1 MAAAWELAGPSEG
14 ATDDPSQDGKVLLMD
29 RRRIL
34 LIAAALVAALG
45 AVLVFLYVRGADNR
59 AEERFETVEVL
70 RATAPIAKGESIED
84 ALATGK
90 VALQP
95 VAQDQLLQGAL
106 QTTDTLT
113 GQLALVPIYPGEQL
127 IQAKFGGA
135 ADVSADTGLQLQ
147 KGQITATVNLTDTAR
162 VAGFVNP
169 GSDVAVFFNGTDP
182 ASGQPFTRLLL
193 PRATVLAVGSTTP
206 VSTTTTD
213 QTGQQTVEQLP
224 RTLITLALSQ
234 EDAQRVMFAQ
244 GNGELAFALV
254 GEDTTVRPGPGV
266 TTQNL
271 FG

>member
-1 MAAAWELAGPSEG
+1 
-14 ATDDPSQDGKVLLMD
+14 MD

-34 LIAAALVAALG
+34 LIAAAVVAALG
-45 AVLVFLYVRGADNR
+45 VVLVLLYVRGADAR
-59 AEERFETVEVL
+59 AQDRFVTVEVL
-70 RATAPIAKGESIED
+70 RATAPIAKGEKIED
-84 ALATGK
+84 ALAAGK

-95 VAQDQLLQGAL
+95 VAQDQLLDGAQGDAGVFS
-106 QTTDTLT
+106 

-127 IQAKFGGA
+127 IPAKFGGA
-135 ADVSADTGLQLQ
+135 AQVSADTGLQLQ
-147 KGQITATVNLTDTAR
+147 KGQVTVTVNLTDTAR

-169 GSDVAVFFNGTDP
+169 GSQVAVFFNGSD
-182 ASGQPFTRLLL
+182 ARSGQPFTRLLL
-193 PRATVLAVGSTTP
+193 PEATVLAVGSTTP

-234 EDAQRVMFAQ
+234 AEAERVMFAQ

-254 GEDTTVRPGPGV
+254 GDDTQVRPGPGV
-266 TTQNL
+266 TTDNL

>member
-1 MAAAWELAGPSEG
+1 
-14 ATDDPSQDGKVLLMD
+14 MD

-34 LIAAALVAALG
+34 LIAAAIVAALG
-45 AVLVFLYVRGADNR
+45 AVLVFLYVRGADTR

-84 ALATGK
+84 ALASGK

-95 VAQDQLLQGAL
+95 VVQDQLIEGA
-106 QTTDTLT
+106 QTDATAFS

-127 IQAKFGGA
+127 IPAKFGGA
-135 ADVSADTGLQLQ
+135 AQASADTGLQLQ
-147 KGQITATVNLTDTAR
+147 KGQVTATVNLTDTAR

-169 GSDVAVFFNGTDP
+169 GSEVAVFFNGADP
-182 ASGQPFTRLLL
+182 TSGQPFTRLLL

-234 EDAQRVMFAQ
+234 DEAERVMFAQ

-254 GEDTTVRPGPGV
+254 GDGTTVRRGPAV

>member
-1 MAAAWELAGPSEG
+1 
-14 ATDDPSQDGKVLLMD
+14 MD

-34 LIAAALVAALG
+34 LIAAALVATFG
-45 AVLVFLYVRGADNR
+45 VVLVFLYVRGADTR
-59 AEERFETVEVL
+59 AQERFETTDVL
-70 RATAPIAKGESIED
+70 RVTTPIAKGESIED
-84 ALATGK
+84 ALAGGK
-90 VALQP
+90 VVLQP
-95 VAQDQLLQGAL
+95 VAQDQLLPGAL
-106 QTTDTLT
+106 TETSTIE

-127 IQAKFGGA
+127 IPSKFGGA
-135 ADVSADTGLQLQ
+135 TAVSADTGLQLQ
-147 KGQITATVNLTDTAR
+147 KGQVTATVNLTDTAR

-169 GSDVAVFFNGTDP
+169 GSEVAVFFNGSEPTT
-182 ASGQPFTRLLL
+182 GQPFTRLLL
-193 PRATVLAVGSTTP
+193 PKATVLAVGSTTP

-234 EDAQRVMFAQ
+234 DDAERVMFAQ

-254 GEDTTVRPGPGV
+254 GEDTTVRRGPGV

>member
-1 MAAAWELAGPSEG
+1 
-14 ATDDPSQDGKVLLMD
+14 MD

-34 LIAAALVAALG
+34 LIAAALVATLG
-45 AVLVFLYVRGADNR
+45 VVLVFLYVRGADTR
-59 AEERFETVEVL
+59 AQERFETVDVL
-70 RATAPIAKGESIED
+70 RVTAPIAKGESIED
-84 ALATGK
+84 ALTSGK

-95 VAQDQLLQGAL
+95 VAQDQLLPGVL
-106 QTTDTLT
+106 STTEQID

-127 IQAKFGGA
+127 IASKFGGA
-135 ADVSADTGLQLQ
+135 AAVSAETGLQLQ
-147 KGQITATVNLTDTAR
+147 KGQVTATVNLTDTAR

-169 GSDVAVFFNGTDP
+169 GSEVAVFFNGTDP

-193 PRATVLAVGSTTP
+193 PKASVLAVGSTTP

-234 EDAQRVMFAQ
+234 KDAERVMFAQ
-244 GNGELAFALV
+244 GNGELAFSLV
-254 GEDTTVRPGPGV
+254 GQDTPVRPGPGV
-266 TTQNL
+266 STQNL